1 VEICSVILEI
11 SVANAYSFSKSSKEI
26 FSVQGVW
33 QSQNMLATMV
43 YGYALRII
51 T

>member
-1 VEICSVILEI
+1 MSLQG
-11 SVANAYSFSKSSKEI
+11 AYSFSKSSKEM

-43 YGYALRII
+43 YG
-51 T
+51 